1 MECQENLNKIKKDFK
16 KIGKKYKLPKFE
28 ELAREFDIEK
38 IAEKETSFLLRD
50 VRRAINEKISAYL
63 HLFETLINPS
73 SPPLFIF
80 SILKNLEEK
89 EQKIMKEIY
98 SKLVK
103 FQLKVLGLDTIYN
116 EKEEAQFIKNVYH
129 EWQKLKIQ
137 IHSLFEGFDKKF
149 RENNTS
155 VKKGYLG

>member
-63 HLFETLINPS
+63 HLFET
-73 SPPLFIF
+73 LFIF